1 MNGEAIN
8 VVGAS
13 GAIFEVIHESERDY
27 WNQARERYLEQYRFD
42 NISDLQD
49 LDKVI
54 LGETLSFRWGSW
66 LAREADYD
74 GRSIE
79 EVADKFKKQKND
91 LDRETRIL
99 KEGMGLNRAH
109 RQDSEQQ
116 SVADYLENLLKKAK
130 EFGVHRDTQI
140 AKAQDLLHEIFT
152 LVGLWKRG
160 DEEERAHLRATPEE
174 ILNWIDTVA
183 RSEYEAIDD
192 AFRKNQVL
200 WIREVS

>member
-1 MNGEAIN
+1 MNGESIH

-13 GAIFEVIHESERDY
+13 GAVFEVIHEAEQTY

-49 LDKVI
+49 LDKVV

-66 LAREADYD
+66 LTREADYD

-79 EVADKFKKQKND
+79 EVADKIKKQKND

-116 SVADYLENLLKKAK
+116 SVADYIENLLRRAK
-130 EFGVHRDTQI
+130 EFGIHRDAQNS
-140 AKAQDLLHEIFT
+140 KAVDLLHEIFT
-152 LVGLWKRG
+152 LVGLWERG
-160 DEEERAHLRATPEE
+160 DEEEQAHLKATPEE
-174 ILNWIDTVA
+174 ILRWIKDVA
-183 RSEYEAIDD
+183 KPEFEAIDD
-192 AFRKNQVL
+192 AFRKNQAL

>member
-1 MNGEAIN
+1 

>member
-1 MNGEAIN
+1 MNGESIN

-13 GAIFEVIHESERDY
+13 GAVFEVIHEAERDY

-49 LDKVI
+49 LDKVV

-66 LAREADYD
+66 LARESDYD

-79 EVADKFKKQKND
+79 EIADKIKKQKND
-91 LDRETRIL
+91 LDREVRIL

-116 SVADYLENLLKKAK
+116 SVADYIENLLKRAK
-130 EFGVHRDTQI
+130 EFGIHRDEQVT
-140 AKAQDLLHEIFT
+140 KAIDLLHEIFT
-152 LVGLWKRG
+152 QVGMWKRG
-160 DEEERAHLRATPEE
+160 DEEERAHLKVNPEE
-174 ILNWIDTVA
+174 ILDWIDTVA
-183 RSEYEAIDD
+183 RSEFNAIDD
-192 AFRKNQVL
+192 AFRKNQIL